1 MNTEEYIKFEVER
14 QGSTKFV
21 DFGIAVQYASLG
33 PSFALGEALDIPM
46 VKTFENFVMT
56 IAELVEPELN
66 DMSMESAL
74 KGEGNLRNTP
84 VGFATG
90 GKATNP
96 VDVPHQFHR
105 WAVTWTE
112 GILRPQEQATEE
124 EVDRAVKALLQIHP
138 WVDGNGRTASIL
150 RNWMLGTLDNPTQL
164 PNFFD
169 GS

>member
-21 DFGIAVQYASLG
+21 DFSIAVQYASLG
-33 PSFALGEALDIPM
+33 PSFELGESLDIPM
-46 VKTFENFVMT
+46 AKTFENFVMT

-66 DMSMESAL
+66 DMSMAAAL
-74 KGEGNLRNTP
+74 KGEGNLRKTP
-84 VGFATG
+84 VSFATG
-90 GKATNP
+90 GTAASP
-96 VDVPHQFHR
+96 ADVPHQFHR

-112 GILRPQEQATEE
+112 GILRPQEQPTEE
-124 EVDRAVKALLQIHP
+124 EVDWSIKSLLQIHP

-150 RNWMLGTLDNPTQL
+150 RNWMLGTLDNPTAL
-164 PNFFD
+164 PYFFG